1 MKGSFVAFIPGTR
14 GDNLKQYLE
23 RRSRGAD
30 PASQSADGRPLTK
43 RRNTT
48 LALMV
53 CALISVEFWVWTLI
67 VPALKRG
74 GFGQGTHYA
83 EIADVGVGLLISI
96 AAVTA
101 VIAAAVQLFTDV
113 DSKGIHRP
121 DWAGG
126 DFIPWSSVT
135 VVSTEA
141 SPEALTIRAG
151 EKKITL
157 SLMLFCDPSAL
168 VALIRRNVPADRL
181 KGF

>member
-1 MKGSFVAFIPGTR
+1 
-14 GDNLKQYLE
+14 LKQYLE

-30 PASQSADGRPLTK
+30 PERETAAGRPLTM
-43 RRNTT
+43 RRRTT
-48 LALMV
+48 LALMG

-67 VPALKRG
+67 VPAFKRAAVWPWPSSPVTG
-74 GFGQGTHYA
+74 EVA
-83 EIADVGVGLLISI
+83 VALLMSVGL
-96 AAVTA
+96 VT
-101 VIAAAVQLFTDV
+101 VIIAAAAMLFTEV
-113 DSKGIHRP
+113 DSRGIHRP

-135 VVSTEA
+135 GVSTGA
-141 SPEALTIRAG
+141 SPEALTLRAG